1 MNWSFVGNPSEEA
14 GRHLRLKHQF
24 ERVFKGLS
32 ENDPLQWTMKCL
44 LIFRSHFG
52 WLACRSPTTLL
63 PIMQEAD
70 LSFISPAA
78 AAGSLALL
86 WIGELLLPAFTEHRG
101 AGRGVRW
108 RNLFMA
114 GLNIIVAGG
123 FAGLT
128 LFVTNLSQQID
139 LGLLHQA
146 RFLLPE
152 SSSISFLL
160 VLISFCLLDLW
171 GYVFHVLA
179 HQVPWLWR
187 FHALH
192 HNANHFE
199 VTLALRFHTVEIAL
213 QGLLSLPIYFLL
225 GVGIQEILLY
235 QLVLMPIALFH
246 HWNVSLPGHLD
257 RILSWVVVTP
267 GMHVIH
273 HSRWV
278 RETDSNYAPVFSLW
292 DRLFG
297 SFRWRDRPATVAVGL
312 DGFDENQIHTLQGML
327 ATGVRTTPLSPGERP
342 SDELIP
348 EALVELDN
356 RIVGARPSDPV
367 PDRSS

>member
-1 MNWSFVGNPSEEA
+1 MP
-14 GRHLRLKHQF
+14 
-24 ERVFKGLS
+24 
-32 ENDPLQWTMKCL
+32 
-44 LIFRSHFG
+44 
-52 WLACRSPTTLL
+52 
-63 PIMQEAD
+63 EAD
-70 LSFISPAA
+70 LSIISPATA
-78 AAGSLALL
+78 AVSLALL
-86 WIGELLLPAFTEHRG
+86 WIAESLLPSFIEHRG

-108 RNLFMA
+108 RNLFLA
-114 GLNIIVAGG
+114 GLNILVAAG

-128 LFVTNLSQQID
+128 LFVTNLSRNLD
-139 LGLLHQA
+139 FGLLHQA
-146 RFLLPE
+146 RSVLPDA
-152 SSSISFLL
+152 SAMTFLL
-160 VLISFCLLDLW
+160 VGASFLLLDLW

-199 VTLALRFHTVEIAL
+199 VTLALRFHAVEIAL
-213 QGLLSLPIYFLL
+213 QGLFSLPIYFLL

-235 QLVLMPIALFH
+235 QLVLMPIAFFH
-246 HWNVSLPGHLD
+246 HWNVPLPGHLD

-267 GMHVIH
+267 GMHVVH

-278 RETDSNYAPVFSLW
+278 RETDSNYAPVFSFW

-297 SFRWRDRPATVAVGL
+297 SYRWRERPDTVAVGL
-312 DGFDENQIHTLQGML
+312 DGFDEQQIHTLGGML
-327 ATGVRTTPLSPGERP
+327 VTGLRSTPSRPGERP

-348 EALVELDN
+348 EVLVERDD
-356 RIVGARPSDPV
+356 RARGFSLSKSA